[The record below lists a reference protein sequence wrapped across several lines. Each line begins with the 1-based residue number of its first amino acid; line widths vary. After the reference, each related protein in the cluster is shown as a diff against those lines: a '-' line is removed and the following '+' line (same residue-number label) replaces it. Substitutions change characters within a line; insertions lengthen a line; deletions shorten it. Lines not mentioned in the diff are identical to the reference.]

1 MCHFVNKWKWIITW
15 WFLKLNFN
23 GYDAQTIVASQ
34 HYDPVHCDPWKW
46 PQKRV
51 CQHCFPG
58 YMMICLM
65 WSYLVSQSEVT
76 LASLQQ
82 EPCDVRV
89 APLRCEHQ
97 RCGSLAVLDVS
108 VCPTAKQQANHHN
121 SAMSHC
127 QVQSCLARLC
137 GEGESVRPRP
147 SPLSSSAFILYL
159 LVVSVL
165 LTSIL

>member
-1 MCHFVNKWKWIITW
+1 
-15 WFLKLNFN
+15 
-23 GYDAQTIVASQ
+23 
-34 HYDPVHCDPWKW
+34 
-46 PQKRV
+46 
-51 CQHCFPG
+51 
-58 YMMICLM
+58 MMICLM
-65 WSYLVSQSEVT
+65 WSYLVSQSEIT

-147 SPLSSSAFILYL
+147 RIVQISSFFFSFHSLSFSSQRLTNLSFIG
-159 LVVSVL
+159 
-165 LTSIL
+165 TSQQLQR